1 MNIERIKFDDKNAL
15 GVYLL
20 NLIEKLN
27 QDDEYNIFLH
37 QINECGYKGFNI
49 NNVLEVKINSIFAN
63 RLRISHYSSLS
74 GTTKLMGTSK
84 NFNVDK
90 ILDYNYYNFKDKI
103 AVCVIAIPKYI
114 IFHGEK
120 LEFSSY
126 KGKTNHDID
135 DELAELYKSE
145 FQHLPDAHHR
155 KCSLFD
161 AVKTYH
167 ELPRCYML
175 GVVNIKLSENLVE
188 FINPNSHL
196 IYHTNEEALAHKH
209 QLAIEVDKLFDK
221 YSCSTPASAIV
232 RAYKDEDELRYQESL
247 FDL

>member
-90 ILDYNYYNFKDKI
+90 
-103 AVCVIAIPKYI
+103 
-114 IFHGEK
+114 
-120 LEFSSY
+120 
-126 KGKTNHDID
+126 
-135 DELAELYKSE
+135 
-145 FQHLPDAHHR
+145 
-155 KCSLFD
+155 
-161 AVKTYH
+161 
-167 ELPRCYML
+167 
-175 GVVNIKLSENLVE
+175 
-188 FINPNSHL
+188 
-196 IYHTNEEALAHKH
+196 
-209 QLAIEVDKLFDK
+209 LFDK
-221 YSCSTPASAIV
+221 YSCFTPASAIV